1 MFFAK
6 NQPEENGFLLKAIKK
21 MIKKFLGFF
30 QRGVGIDLG
39 TANCKIYLQNK
50 GLVLIEPS
58 VVAINKKTG
67 KMLAVGNEAKKMV
80 GKTPAHISAI
90 RPLRNGVVSDFE
102 ATELM
107 IRYFLQTTKGKF
119 LFSPLLVIAIPCG
132 LTEVEKRAVLEAGK
146 SAGGREVFLIEEPF
160 AAAVGANLP
169 VEEAMGN
176 LIIDIGG
183 GTSEIAVISLGGIV
197 LARVLRLAGDKLNED
212 IVEYIQQRYKLA
224 IGERTAE
231 EAKIAIGSVLPL
243 KEEKTFTLRGR
254 NMVSGLPQEIVV
266 PAEEIRKAMEKTVRQ
281 IIHEIRAV
289 IDETPPE
296 LIADIIK
303 NGIYLSGGGS
313 LLGGLDVLIQKETGL
328 KTQRV
333 PDPIIA
339 VVKGVG
345 KVLEEIKN
353 YKNVLLEESEFED

>member
-1 MFFAK
+1 MPK
-6 NQPEENGFLLKAIKK
+6 VIKTMMK
-21 MIKKFLGFF
+21 DVLNVFRK
-30 QRGVGIDLG
+30 GVGIDLG
-39 TANCKIYLQNK
+39 TANCKIYIQRK

-80 GKTPAHISAI
+80 GKTPAHIAAI

-107 IRYFLQTTKGKF
+107 IRYFLQVVKGRG
-119 LFSPLLVIAIPCG
+119 LISPLLVIAIPCG

-146 SAGGREVFLIEEPF
+146 SAGAKDVFLIEEPF
-160 AAAVGANLP
+160 AAAVGVNLP

-197 LARVLRLAGDKLNED
+197 LSKVLRSAGDKLNED
-212 IVEYIQQRYKLA
+212 IVEYIQQRYKLM

-231 EAKIAIGSVLPL
+231 EAKIAIGSALPL
-243 KEEKTFTLRGR
+243 KEEKTFIMRGR
-254 NMVSGLPQEIVV
+254 NIVTGLPQEIVV
-266 PAEEIRKAMEKTVRQ
+266 PAEEVRKAMEKTIKQ
-281 IIHEIRAV
+281 IVHEIKV
-289 IDETPPE
+289 LIDETPPE

-303 NGIYLSGGGS
+303 NGIHLSGGGS
-313 LLGGLDVLIQKETGL
+313 LVAGLDVLIQKETGL
-328 KTQRV
+328 KTRVV
-333 PDPIIA
+333 PDPMVA
-339 VVKGVG
+339 VIKGVG
-345 KVLEEIKN
+345 KVLEEIHN
-353 YKNVLLEESEFED
+353 YRNVLVEESEFED